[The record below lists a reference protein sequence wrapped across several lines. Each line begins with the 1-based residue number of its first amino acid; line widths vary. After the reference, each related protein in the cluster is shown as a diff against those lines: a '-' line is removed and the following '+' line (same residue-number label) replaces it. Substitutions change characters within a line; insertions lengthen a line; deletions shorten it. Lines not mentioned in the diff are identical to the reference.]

1 MGEHKRLRKRR
12 MSSNTAPSL
21 MFFEPTK
28 RDATMSL
35 GNFDPFKIAEH
46 SDVNWTAILGR
57 R

>member
-1 MGEHKRLRKRR
+1 VGEHKRLRKRR